1 MKLSVIIVTYNSES
15 DIKPCLD
22 ALIASQPAAE
32 VIVIDNLSQDKTREI
47 LQSFSNIKTILNPKN
62 VGYARA
68 NNQGIAIAQGEYI
81 LLLNPDTGV
90 QPDALQQLVDHLD
103 RNPECAA
110 VAPRLLNPDGSQ
122 QLSIR
127 AFPTFSSVL
136 LEMTGL
142 PRLFPRCPRLNAW
155 RLRHFDYEKPGPV
168 EQPMASCLLIRRSV
182 LIELGGFDE
191 NFPIYYNDVDLL
203 YRMARKGY
211 QTYYLPSARVFHKIG
226 GSTNPIKSKMIYEN
240 HRSLFRFLKKHT
252 PKTRFLFQAIIL
264 LPLLEISALMRT
276 LYWRLRGRAA
286 DDKQQ

>member
-1 MKLSVIIVTYNSES
+1 MKLSVIIVTYNSEL

-22 ALIASQPAAE
+22 ALVASQPAAE
-32 VIVIDNLSQDKTREI
+32 IIVVDNASQDKTPEI
-47 LQSFSNIKTILNPKN
+47 LQSVSNIKTILNPKN

-68 NNQGIAIAQGEYI
+68 NNQGIALAQGEYI
-81 LLLNPDTGV
+81 LLLNPDTEV
-90 QPDALQQLVDHLD
+90 QPDAIQLLVDHLD

-127 AFPTFSSVL
+127 AFPTFCSVL

-142 PRLFPRCPRLNAW
+142 SRLFPRSSHLNTW
-155 RLRHFDYEKPGPV
+155 RLRSFDYEKPGPV
-168 EQPMASCLLIRRSV
+168 EQPMASCLLIRRTV

-191 NFPIYYNDVDLL
+191 KFPIYYNDVDLL

-211 QTYYLPSARVFHKIG
+211 QTYYLPAARVFHKIG

-252 PKTRFLFQAIIL
+252 PKTRFFLQAIIL
-264 LPLLEISALMRT
+264 LPLLETSALIRAF
-276 LYWRLRGRAA
+276 YWRLRGRTA
-286 DDKQQ
+286 